1 MEELVLEIQE
11 IEPETIK
18 SEPLKR
24 MVELIQGNSE
34 LNIQAW
40 EDTSWQ
46 QWRGD
51 YSDMSP
57 W

>member
-1 MEELVLEIQE
+1 MKEIASRLQNAQVDG
-11 IEPETIK
+11 IK
-18 SEPLKR
+18 STTLR
-24 MVELIQGNSE
+24 QMVSTAKNMGSDSFK
-34 LNIQAW
+34 AW
-40 EDTSWQ
+40 QDSNWQ

>member
-1 MEELVLEIQE
+1 
-11 IEPETIK
+11 
-18 SEPLKR
+18 LKR

-40 EDTSWQ
+40 EDTSWK

>member
-1 MEELVLEIQE
+1 MKEIASRLQNAQVDG
-11 IEPETIK
+11 IK
-18 SEPLKR
+18 STPLR
-24 MVELIQGNSE
+24 QMVSTAKNMDSDSFK
-34 LNIQAW
+34 AW
-40 EDTSWQ
+40 QDSNWQ

>member
-11 IEPETIK
+11 IKLETIK
-18 SEPLKR
+18 SEPLKK

-40 EDTSWQ
+40 EDTNWK

>member
-1 MEELVLEIQE
+1 MFEIVSMAKKQNVAE
-11 IEPETIK
+11 IA
-18 SEPLKR
+18 SVPLKT
-24 MVELIQGNSE
+24 MVSMANGMGSDGLR
-34 LNIQAW
+34 AW
-40 EDTSWQ
+40 QDSTWQ